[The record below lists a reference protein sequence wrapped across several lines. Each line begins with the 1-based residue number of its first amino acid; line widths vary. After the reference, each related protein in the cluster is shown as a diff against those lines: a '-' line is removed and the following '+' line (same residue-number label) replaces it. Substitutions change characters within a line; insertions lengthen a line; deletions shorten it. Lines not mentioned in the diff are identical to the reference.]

1 MHVLTRYFHD
11 HNSLIQ
17 LKEGTIA
24 ICVGIIID
32 SLYTRSLRGATAS
45 IMNDDGQSITF

>member
-32 SLYTRSLRGATAS
+32 SLYIHGVCGGRRHL
-45 IMNDDGQSITF
+45 